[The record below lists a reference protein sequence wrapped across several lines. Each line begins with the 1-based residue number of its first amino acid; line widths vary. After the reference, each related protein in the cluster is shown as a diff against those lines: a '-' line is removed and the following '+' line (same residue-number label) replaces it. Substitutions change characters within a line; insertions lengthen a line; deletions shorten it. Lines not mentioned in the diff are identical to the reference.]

1 MTSIATLEQ
10 TVDAYVRIRDLKR
23 DLADETAKKIAEYD
37 SDLKELT
44 LYMLEKMQEV
54 GADSIRTSTGT
65 IIKSVKT
72 KYWTNNWDA
81 MWSFIRQN
89 SAMELLEKRLH
100 QTNMKQFLEENKDLH
115 PPGLNVDSEYVVTI
129 RKNKS

>member
-1 MTSIATLEQ
+1 VTSIATLEQ

-44 LYMLEKMQEV
+44 IYMLEKMQEV

>member
-44 LYMLEKMQEV
+44 LYMLEKMREV

>member
-44 LYMLEKMQEV
+44 IYMLEKMQEV